1 MTDSA
6 ANGIDQDLVVHLG
19 KLARLELTDVEVE
32 HYTLQLEQILG
43 AEKPALSA
51 PVSAQ
56 ALVFSTPSPAAAA
69 PVIKVEADNFKGLEK
84 NQQLKNLVDLVHIL
98 CINDLIRVGEI
109 YYILKNFP
117 T

>member
-1 MTDSA
+1 MTDNA

-43 AEKPALSA
+43 AITSISEVAADDIPPTSHPIPMENVYREDVAMPGLLREDFVPGA
-51 PVSAQ
+51 PSFEDDRFRV
-56 ALVFSTPSPAAAA
+56 PR
-69 PVIKVEADNFKGLEK
+69 
-84 NQQLKNLVDLVHIL
+84 IL
-98 CINDLIRVGEI
+98 GE
-109 YYILKNFP
+109 P